1 MTTGAHAL
9 VEQSPSET
17 EERPNA
23 REGGADQHRGRVSKT
38 LLIAGGGTGGHVF
51 PALAVAAEW
60 LRRKGRGQGWVDE
73 RGQGRGG
80 ESGSKRSEG
89 RGAGR
94 NEGRGGNENGERRV
108 VFVGTE
114 RGIESRLVPQAGL
127 PLETIRV
134 AGLKGI
140 GGAKLLRNAAML
152 PAGLYDSEKI
162 LRRHRF
168 DVAFG
173 VGGYASGPMILLAAM
188 HGIPTVLFEPNV
200 EPGFTNRV
208 LAGFATRIAVAH
220 KQTAE
225 RFGRTAV
232 LTGVPIRSEF
242 FDAPRREHRAPFNIL
257 ITGGSRGA
265 LPINRAVVDT
275 LDRLLPRKN
284 ELFIVHQSGQRDY
297 NAVRVA
303 YARREFHAEVV
314 PFIENMAERFAQ
326 ADLIV
331 CRAGAITVAEV
342 SASGR
347 AAIFIPFGA
356 STDAHQTRNA
366 AAMQE
371 AGAARLLPQD
381 ELTPERLAAEIFSLL
396 DQPPKIDEME
406 TRARALARPYAVE
419 DIVDLLENPRRSA
432 RAAEARPA

>member
-1 MTTGAHAL
+1 
-9 VEQSPSET
+9 VSEGT
-17 EERPNA
+17 KN
-23 REGGADQHRGRVSKT
+23 

-51 PALAVAAEW
+51 PALAVAKEW
-60 LRRKGRGQGWVDE
+60 LRRGSETDSRE
-73 RGQGRGG
+73 RH
-80 ESGSKRSEG
+80 
-89 RGAGR
+89 
-94 NEGRGGNENGERRV
+94 V

-114 RGIESRLVPQAGL
+114 RGMEARLVPQAGM

-152 PAGLYDSEKI
+152 PAGLWDSERI
-162 LRRHRF
+162 LHRHEF
-168 DVAFG
+168 NAALG
-173 VGGYASGPMILLAAM
+173 VGGYASGPMMLLAVM
-188 HGIPTVLFEPNV
+188 HRIPSVVFEPNV

-208 LAGFATRIAVAH
+208 LAGLATRIAVAN
-220 KQTAE
+220 QDTAN
-225 RFGRTAV
+225 RFGSKAV
-232 LTGVPIRSEF
+232 VTGCPVRKEF
-242 FDAPRREHRAPFNIL
+242 FAVPPKEHRAPFTLL

-265 LPINRAVVDT
+265 LPINRAVIDS
-275 LDRLLPRKN
+275 LDRLAERKN
-284 ELFIVHQSGQRDY
+284 QLFIVHQTGERDY

-326 ADLIV
+326 ADLIL
-331 CRAGAITVAEV
+331 CRSGAITVAEV

-366 AAMQE
+366 QEMQR

-381 ELTPERLAAEIFSLL
+381 ELTPERLTNEIFSLL
-396 DQPPKIDEME
+396 DQPRRIQEME
-406 TRARALARPYAVE
+406 DRARSLARPRAVE
-419 DIVDLLENPRRSA
+419 DIVDLLEGVA
-432 RAAEARPA
+432 RA